1 MTKKNS
7 KRNGLL
13 SVVVPVYNEGENV
26 NRCADTIAGVLV
38 ENNIR

>member
-1 MTKKNS
+1 MAKRKKRRS
-7 KRNGLL
+7 GLL